1 MRHWQMSFDESVCV
15 KETGRRREGGS
26 RLIAANV
33 PLLPCPFNLPRTATD
48 NQEVNHES
56 IKGSLSQGSFQT
68 VEALSQISHLKQLAR
83 VRLESGMGNTRKH
96 QLQGRTV
103 NVWEHTSSGEHLL
116 RGAEGTRLWTS
127 SPTIYMETSHLA
139 RWGWPARYSGWK

>member
-1 MRHWQMSFDESVCV
+1 M
-15 KETGRRREGGS
+15 GGS

-33 PLLPCPFNLPRTATD
+33 PLLPCPFNLPQTAAD

-68 VEALSQISHLKQLAR
+68 VEALFRISHLKQLAR

-96 QLQGRTV
+96 LLQGRPV
-103 NVWEHTSSGEHLL
+103 NQVGAHTSEEHLL
-116 RGAEGTRLWTS
+116 RVCRRDLTLNFT
-127 SPTIYMETSHLA
+127 PN
-139 RWGWPARYSGWK
+139 